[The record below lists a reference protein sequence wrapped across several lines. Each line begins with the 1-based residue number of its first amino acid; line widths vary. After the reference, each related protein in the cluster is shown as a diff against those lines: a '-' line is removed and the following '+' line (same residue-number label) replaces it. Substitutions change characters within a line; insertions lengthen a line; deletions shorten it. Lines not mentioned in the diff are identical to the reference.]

1 MDKLISF
8 GFALTF
14 GALSI
19 ITFICAIAQFRW
31 DYAIYCIFTSI
42 ITALL
47 IKEIREE

>member
-1 MDKLISF
+1 MNKIISF
-8 GFALTF
+8 GFIMVF

-19 ITFICAIAQFRW
+19 ITFICAVAQLRW
-31 DYAIYCIFTSI
+31 DYAIYCIFTFI